1 MSLLS
6 LIGKIFRRNAPR
18 QKRVDE
24 TQRAVNPRAKR
35 SRASVGR
42 SSTTSPGHLPSTDQA
57 QHRRPESARAAR
69 RRKRVKSKPWVPVG
83 EPVRLQGRS
92 LPDGMVYVG
101 SSLRGVSP
109 YAPTDPAL
117 INPRLPVDNKSP
129 DVDGREMGYWP
140 SYSEITPSSRA
151 AYLDWLAAGRPG
163 GANIGYVFLFF
174 YGIERRVLFD
184 IGEFRQGNEEVQALI
199 AEVDR
204 LLNLYQ
210 HNSSFNRYA
219 SEFLALVKFL
229 MPDFRYKDLDP
240 PRVKPGWDLP
250 FELKI
255 GLGSIVASGDP
266 LPASWALSWLRLHP
280 DTSLRTA
287 ARRCER
293 EFDDLFRLR
302 YHETYGPGMIVRR
315 NKTPL
320 SFSYRPASSSF
331 DALVTVQADQLPDVG
346 RLSKPVRQLQQ
357 LAESVTDE
365 LDRYSRWVGRHGE
378 GDSLGAIAVLPRE
391 LVGQRQSEELQVL
404 REKIDLALDGDET
417 ATILTSDLTD
427 GFPSRRPETLSA
439 KEAAAFAGLLD
450 ALGIGLVPDMRYSKV
465 NFSSHRCVALF
476 RNADRDSRPT
486 DRFLA
491 ATVLLQLGAAV
502 GAADGTVTAAEE
514 RLLATHLELALELSR
529 ADRSRLRA
537 HLRWLL
543 EEPPKLNRMRSRI
556 RLLDESDRSLVA
568 RFVVSVAGADGSV
581 SSDEIK
587 VLTRI
592 YKLIGLETEQLHRDI
607 HEVSAGPST
616 QPVTVIRPD
625 ESSAYKVPTPPQAY
639 VSKADRVELD
649 PERIA
654 EIMKSTREVSDLL
667 TEIFEE
673 STERE
678 ASESDDS
685 GDEPDEEIPAET
697 ASIAGLLDPAQTEL
711 VQILAQRQNW
721 TRGEFEQVAT
731 QIGLMPSGAIE
742 VINDIA
748 FQCCDEPLLEGEEV
762 LEVNEFAL
770 KELLSGA

>member
-6 LIGKIFRRNAPR
+6 LIGKILGRRAPR
-18 QKRVDE
+18 QE
-24 TQRAVNPRAKR
+24 NGESSLRAENSRAKD
-35 SRASVGR
+35 SRASVARRATR
-42 SSTTSPGHLPSTDQA
+42 SAGHLPSTDRA
-57 QHRRPESARAAR
+57 RNRRRNQVGTSR
-69 RRKRVKSKPWVPVG
+69 RRKRVKSGPWVPAG
-83 EPVRLQGRS
+83 KSVRVQGRY

-117 INPRLPVDNKSP
+117 INPRLPVDSNSP

-184 IGEFRQGNEEVQALI
+184 IGEFRQGNEEIQALI

-204 LLNLYQ
+204 LLKHYQ
-210 HNSSFNRYA
+210 HNSSFNGYA

-229 MPDFRYKDLDP
+229 MPDSSYKDLEP
-240 PRVKPGWDLP
+240 PQVKPGWDLP

-287 ARRCER
+287 ARRCKR

-302 YHETYGPGMIVRR
+302 YQETYGPGMIVRR

-320 SFSYRPASSSF
+320 SLSYRPASSSF
-331 DALVTVQADQLPDVG
+331 DALVTAQVDQLPDVG
-346 RLSKPVRQLQQ
+346 RLSKPVRQLRN
-357 LAESVTDE
+357 LTESVTDE

-391 LVGQRQSEELQVL
+391 LVGQRKSEELQVL
-404 REKIDLALDGDET
+404 REKIDLALDGDEI
-417 ATILTSDLTD
+417 ATILTDDLTD
-427 GFPSRRPETLSA
+427 GFPSQRPETLTA

-450 ALGIGLVPDMRYSKV
+450 GLGIGLVPDMRYSKV

-476 RNADRDSRPT
+476 RNADGDSRPT

-514 RLLATHLELALELSR
+514 RLLATHLEQALELPR

-537 HLRWLL
+537 HLQWLL
-543 EEPPKLNRMRSRI
+543 EEPPQLNRMRSRI
-556 RLLDESDRSLVA
+556 RLLDESDRRLVA
-568 RFVVSVAGADGSV
+568 RFVVSVAAADGSV
-581 SSDEIK
+581 SSDEIR

-607 HEVSAGPST
+607 HELSAGPST

-625 ESSAYKVPTPPQAY
+625 ESSAYKVPATPEAY
-639 VSKADRVELD
+639 VAKAERVELD
-649 PERIA
+649 PERIS

-673 STERE
+673 SCERE
-678 ASESDDS
+678 SSESDDN

-697 ASIAGLLDPAQTEL
+697 VLISGLLDPAQTEL
-711 VQILAQRQNW
+711 VHILAKRQNW
-721 TRGEFEQVAT
+721 TRDEFEQVAT

-748 FQCCDEPLLEGEEV
+748 FECCDEPLLEGEEV